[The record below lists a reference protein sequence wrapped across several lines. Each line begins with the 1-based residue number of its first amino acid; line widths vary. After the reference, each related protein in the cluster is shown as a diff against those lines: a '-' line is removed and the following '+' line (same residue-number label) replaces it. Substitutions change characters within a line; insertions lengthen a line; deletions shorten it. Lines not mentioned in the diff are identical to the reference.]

1 MSAISGPMNMGAVR
15 RQATEQGS
23 SRNMAL
29 MSGVTTAEALTRQ
42 SCRSKSVKSTSSSVR
57 RRELLA
63 KERLAQAEVNLARI
77 ELERIQCEEE
87 ECSAEEPGDN
97 MSRVEDWLHTSQQ
110 GDCQEEIK
118 PCNKYS
124 PQENEA
130 AEQECSST
138 KKITSEVEALTIA
151 LKEAMSTREGSSA
164 QPKFIYEL
172 PFFDG
177 NIEEWLAFKVMY
189 EDTAFMFSSVQN
201 MARLRRAIKGNA
213 KEAIKSLLFSDTGPD
228 EVMRALGR
236 RYGRPDAL
244 VMAELDKIRSLQR
257 ISENPSDI
265 CAFAN
270 QINNSVATIR
280 GLKKPYYLR
289 SPEMSR
295 QILDK
300 LPSVLKFRWYD
311 YAAKIDEDDCSD
323 LESISTFLNNEADK
337 CGAFATVNLKSGC
350 RRNTRS
356 LVNST
361 RQLDQ
366 SEPQTKEI
374 KCPLCQGNHFLV
386 ACQNFRDKSTQDRWV
401 TVKSIAVCFKCLRHK
416 FTKGYCRSPPCKICR
431 RGHHTM
437 LHYKRSERL
446 NNEQASSQEVTIE
459 AQQINTVQAQKAYL
473 KMIRV
478 EVFGSKGSKRIMAL
492 LDEGS
497 TVSLLNADVSQE
509 IGLSGRTESLVLET
523 VGGKR
528 IIETDSQKI
537 NLKIKG
543 IHQNKT
549 RVLQGVRTVQN
560 LKLASQLLEKT
571 KLETYSHLREFSDTL
586 YYEEEPPQ
594 LLIGQDNWEFI
605 ISREVRKGKPGQPVA
620 SMTKLG
626 WVLHGLDMG
635 YGKSIRLSEK
645 CAHVNGIDD
654 EMHMTIKEHF
664 SIEALGV
671 QPKRPSTDSEGKAL
685 ALLEAT
691 CKRLSD
697 GRFEAGL
704 LWKNKDEIMPNNYT
718 SAENRLK
725 YIEKKLDRN
734 PELKMKYNEQIQ
746 KLIENKYAEEA
757 PIGSKSNRLWYLP
770 HFSVEHP
777 VKRKLRIVFD
787 AAARYQGKSLNDAL
801 LPGPDLL
808 QSLFGVLLR
817 FRQGPYAVAA
827 DIREMFLQIRIK
839 PDDRDSLRFLW
850 RGDRRDIPPI
860 EYRMTSVVFGA
871 TSSPSIAIYV
881 KNKNAADF
889 KEQYPE
895 AFQAIDRN
903 HYMDDY
909 LHSFHTEE
917 EFLKVTKQVDV
928 IHKKAGFEL
937 RGWTSNKP
945 SLLNGFNIENPET
958 KEVNLVE
965 KEEKTLGLRWLIEE
979 DTIGFRANLR
989 NTPTDIARGEKVPT
1003 KREVTSAVM
1012 STFDPL
1018 GLASPILIQGKK
1030 LLQHIWR
1037 SGVDWDD
1044 KIENSIR

>member
-1 MSAISGPMNMGAVR
+1 MSAISGPMNMSAVR
-15 RQATEQGS
+15 RQTTEQES
-23 SRNMAL
+23 SGNMAL

-87 ECSAEEPGDN
+87 ECSAEGPGDN

-151 LKEAMSTREGSSA
+151 IKEAFSTRECSSA

-257 ISENPSDI
+257 ISEDPSDI

-311 YAAKIDEDDCSD
+311 YAAKMNEDDCSD
-323 LESISTFLNNEADK
+323 LKSISTFLNNEADK
-337 CGAFATVNLKSGC
+337 CGAFATVNLKSGY

-374 KCPLCQGNHFLV
+374 KCPLCHGNHFLV
-386 ACQNFRDKSTQDRWV
+386 ACQNFRDKSIQDRWV

-416 FTKGYCRSPPCKICR
+416 YTKGYCRSPPCKICR

-446 NNEQASSQEVTIE
+446 NNEQASSQEATIE
-459 AQQINTVQAQKAYL
+459 AQQVNTVQAQKAYL
-473 KMIRV
+473 KMISV
-478 EVFGSKGSKRIMAL
+478 EVFGSKGSKRITAL

-509 IGLSGRTESLVLET
+509 IGLSGRTERLVLET

-560 LKLASQLLEKT
+560 LKLASQLLEK
-571 KLETYSHLREFSDTL
+571 KRLENYSHLREISDTL

-620 SMTKLG
+620 SLTELG
-626 WVLHGLDMG
+626 WVLHGLDKG
-635 YGKSIRLSEK
+635 NGKSAGSSEK
-645 CAHVNGIDD
+645 CTHLVDD
-654 EMHMTIKEHF
+654 EIPATNAYSATEVIHMKKK
-664 SIEALGV
+664 S
-671 QPKRPSTDSEGKAL
+671 PSVTDSDEKTL
-685 ALLEAT
+685 ALVNNTQHRDEQ
-691 CKRLSD
+691 
-697 GRFEAGL
+697 FECL
-704 LWKNKDEIMPNNYT
+704 LKKDIN
-718 SAENRLK
+718 
-725 YIEKKLDRN
+725 
-734 PELKMKYNEQIQ
+734 
-746 KLIENKYAEEA
+746 ENKRN
-757 PIGSKSNRLWYLP
+757 K
-770 HFSVEHP
+770 
-777 VKRKLRIVFD
+777 
-787 AAARYQGKSLNDAL
+787 
-801 LPGPDLL
+801 
-808 QSLFGVLLR
+808 
-817 FRQGPYAVAA
+817 
-827 DIREMFLQIRIK
+827 
-839 PDDRDSLRFLW
+839 
-850 RGDRRDIPPI
+850 
-860 EYRMTSVVFGA
+860 TS
-871 TSSPSIAIYV
+871 V
-881 KNKNAADF
+881 KNKS
-889 KEQYPE
+889 
-895 AFQAIDRN
+895 I
-903 HYMDDY
+903 
-909 LHSFHTEE
+909 
-917 EFLKVTKQVDV
+917 
-928 IHKKAGFEL
+928 I
-937 RGWTSNKP
+937 
-945 SLLNGFNIENPET
+945 NIEKTTALVKTAHKRLTDGQTFISLEMELANET
-958 KEVNLVE
+958 KTGYTTGKHVYLRVNTSHKSPCSRQCE
-965 KEEKTLGLRWLIEE
+965 KMANENVPRKLSCWDNILRTSECGCNEAYGL
-979 DTIGFRANLR
+979 LR
-989 NTPTDIARGEKVPT
+989 PFNAIRY
-1003 KREVTSAVM
+1003 AVYY
-1012 STFDPL
+1012 
-1018 GLASPILIQGKK
+1018 
-1030 LLQHIWR
+1030 
-1037 SGVDWDD
+1037 
-1044 KIENSIR
+1044 EIR